1 MLAPYSAAVPF
12 LPLLY
17 VAWADGE
24 LTRAEIESTQA
35 KLAGQSW
42 PEKGAHEA
50 LLSWLR
56 PEAPPTPNQLRSLLR
71 TIRALGSDL
80 PPEQRRSRLHEPCT
94 KTRGIRTVN
103 LGKPRPR
110 EEFNLL
116 ANLMG
121 SEL

>member
-56 PEAPPTPNQLRSLLR
+56 P
-71 TIRALGSDL
+71 GSSAYTQ
-80 PPEQRRSRLHEPCT
+80 PASAA
-94 KTRGIRTVN
+94 I
-103 LGKPRPR
+103 
-110 EEFNLL
+110 
-116 ANLMG
+116 ANDPGAGFG
-121 SEL
+121 SAS